1 MNRIADLL
9 VATCKPLILEGDSAV
24 RVAVELAP
32 NLPNYLRGCVAFAGK
47 VSRGAHSVAAEY

>member
-1 MNRIADLL
+1 MLMS
-9 VATCKPLILEGDSAV
+9 TCKLLILEGNSAV
-24 RVAVELAP
+24 RAALELAP